1 MYSGN
6 FQTFVQKS
14 QINEVRVAIGIEDE
28 NFAWELASN
37 ESFETPVALIT
48 YSHQGLTGLSQESQA
63 FVTDYII
70 PKQFAHEE
78 RPILLNNWEATYFD
92 FEKENFLS

>member
-1 MYSGN
+1 MILCDHEASEGAGEALAFQLMYSGN

-28 NFAWELASN
+28 NFTWELASN

-48 YSHQGLTGLSQESQA
+48 YSHQGLT
-63 FVTDYII
+63 
-70 PKQFAHEE
+70 
-78 RPILLNNWEATYFD
+78 
-92 FEKENFLS
+92 